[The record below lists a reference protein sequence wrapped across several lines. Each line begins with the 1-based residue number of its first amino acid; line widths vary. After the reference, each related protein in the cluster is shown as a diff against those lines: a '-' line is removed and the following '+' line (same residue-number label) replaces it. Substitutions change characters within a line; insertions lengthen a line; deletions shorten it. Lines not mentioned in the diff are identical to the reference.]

1 MGYVIDLFSNVPK
14 SIPQMPEN
22 IIRQLT
28 KYDMVSILTYN
39 KQNKKEQYKYLE
51 PIIDANMPQDKE
63 YILSRI

>member
-1 MGYVIDLFSNVPK
+1 MNNRDLIKQYVDTGVQ
-14 SIPQMPEN
+14 IPEYQFN
-22 IIRQLT
+22 QLT